1 MHIEEHHYGE
11 NVSKIKLDGIAPFAN
26 SYNFD
31 VAMYLQNKK
40 LKKKLKDIDPN
51 IKQYMNI
58 VFQYRQGQWNI
69 GVILSWEY
77 EGVKFE
83 VVLFGTHMISQ
94 KGKQFYQ
101 YCVGIKE

>member
-40 LKKKLKDIDPN
+40 LKKKLKNGMILN
-51 IKQYMNI
+51 LRGVGYKLIK
-58 VFQYRQGQWNI
+58 
-69 GVILSWEY
+69 
-77 EGVKFE
+77 
-83 VVLFGTHMISQ
+83 
-94 KGKQFYQ
+94 
-101 YCVGIKE
+101 

>member
-1 MHIEEHHYGE
+1 
-11 NVSKIKLDGIAPFAN
+11 
-26 SYNFD
+26 
-31 VAMYLQNKK
+31 
-40 LKKKLKDIDPN
+40 
-51 IKQYMNI
+51 MNI

-69 GVILSWEY
+69 GDILSWEY